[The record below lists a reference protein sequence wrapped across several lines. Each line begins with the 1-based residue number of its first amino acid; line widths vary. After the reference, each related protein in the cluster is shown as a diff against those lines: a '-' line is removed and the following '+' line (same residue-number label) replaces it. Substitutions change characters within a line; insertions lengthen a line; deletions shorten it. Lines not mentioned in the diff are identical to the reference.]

1 MNKTK
6 VKKFLQFRYFL
17 SVFIVILYLSYK
29 SWIYTDIYYLDFLPL
44 FISAT
49 LVLIINHWLYRILIL
64 LNVFVLSAQLNYII
78 GSCLERFPI
87 NTVTSSYHWLIDMPA
102 FHWCL
107 IFWVLQI
114 NLIIYLIA
122 VEIKFYKN
130 RNSLG

>member
-49 LVLIINHWLYRILIL
+49 LILIINHWLYRILIL